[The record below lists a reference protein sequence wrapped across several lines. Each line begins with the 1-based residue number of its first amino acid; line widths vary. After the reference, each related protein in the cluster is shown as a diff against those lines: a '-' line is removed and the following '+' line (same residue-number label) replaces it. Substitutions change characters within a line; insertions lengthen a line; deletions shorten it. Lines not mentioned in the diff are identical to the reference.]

1 MGAGAS
7 AHPASSKYL
16 DELTK
21 PADASDLPD
30 ESAARAEVVRL
41 RALLHALRAHIHSA
55 DTENGH
61 SHIAELIEKSVPLFA
76 ALNATCAGRA
86 ADAPAVMDVGLIA
99 DQDQDAK
106 AEDGSKWSSAFAYG
120 KLTYDA
126 AAKTYSYKIEGES
139 EIATTEHD
147 KSDRGAEYSLLELFG
162 GKLVTAC
169 DRTGN
174 LDEIVPNP
182 DFGTVEGAAKY
193 TIAPVKDASGER
205 VKLLL
210 GDGKKPKPLKCEWS
224 TIKDGKLVIGSTG
237 KERTDDDGNVVHQGE
252 MWCKTF
258 DENWAV
264 THEDWIAKYGALRG
278 PTKCPH
284 GAGFMIHEGARW
296 SDVHQKWFFIP
307 RKLSREP
314 YVEATEGGKCC
325 NLMIACDPDFS
336 EASGMKLR
344 PPLSSQVR
352 PRLQRGLGHRDA
364 AARHVRRARLLR
376 LLLRARHERHA
387 HLHDAH
393 GGERGGRAHV
403 RVRRRPLGRGA
414 HGGARDRQ
422 EPQVR
427 GRVPA
432 PPGLAQRVK

>member
-1 MGAGAS
+1 M
-7 AHPASSKYL
+7 
-16 DELTK
+16 
-21 PADASDLPD
+21 
-30 ESAARAEVVRL
+30 VVRV
-41 RALLHALRAHIHSA
+41 RVRQA
-55 DTENGH
+55 D
-61 SHIAELIEKSVPLFA
+61 VRR
-76 ALNATCAGRA
+76 GRQ
-86 ADAPAVMDVGLIA
+86 DVQL
-99 DQDQDAK
+99 QDRGRERDRD
-106 AEDGSKWSSAFAYG
+106 E
-120 KLTYDA
+120 
-126 AAKTYSYKIEGES
+126 
-139 EIATTEHD
+139 EHD

-205 VKLLL
+205 IKLLL

-296 SDVHQKWFFIP
+296 SDVPKKWFFIP

-314 YVEATEGGKCC
+314 RT
-325 NLMIACDPDFS
+325 S
-336 EASGMKLR
+336 R
-344 PPLSSQVR
+344 R
-352 PRLQRGLGHRDA
+352 PRA
-364 AARHVRRARLLR
+364 ASAAT
-376 LLLRARHERHA
+376 
-387 HLHDAH
+387 
-393 GGERGGRAHV
+393 
-403 RVRRRPLGRGA
+403 
-414 HGGARDRQ
+414 
-422 EPQVR
+422 
-427 GRVPA
+427 
-432 PPGLAQRVK
+432 